1 VQFIPKLGKEVDGMS
16 QYLDLIL
23 IGVALLAVGMLI
35 SLLRLFLGPTSPDR
49 VVALDTVNT
58 LVVGIMIGLGAFYEQ
73 VILIDIAIVY
83 AILSFVT
90 TLFIARYISSRKE
103 KEVEQ

>member
-1 VQFIPKLGKEVDGMS
+1 MS
-16 QYLDLIL
+16 FEHLDVIL
-23 IGVALLAVGMLI
+23 IGIAVLGVGVLI

-103 KEVEQ
+103 KEVQQ

>member
-1 VQFIPKLGKEVDGMS
+1 MS
-16 QYLDLIL
+16 FGHTDLIL
-23 IGVALLAVGMLI
+23 IGVALLGVGVLV

-58 LVVGIMIGLGAFYEQ
+58 LVIGMMIGLGAYYEE
-73 VILIDIAIVY
+73 VVFIDIAIVY

-90 TLFIARYISSRKE
+90 TLFIARYIATRKE
-103 KEVEQ
+103 KEVKI

>member
-1 VQFIPKLGKEVDGMS
+1 MS
-16 QYLDLIL
+16 FEHLDLVL
-23 IGVALLAVGMLI
+23 IGVALLAVGVLI
-35 SLLRLFLGPTSPDR
+35 SLLRLFLGPTAPDR

-58 LVVGIMIGLGAFYEQ
+58 LVVGMMIGLGAFYEQ

-103 KEVEQ
+103 KEVSQ

>member
-1 VQFIPKLGKEVDGMS
+1 MS
-16 QYLDLIL
+16 FEHLDIIL
-23 IGVALLAVGMLI
+23 IGVAVLAVGILI

-58 LVVGIMIGLGAFYEQ
+58 LVVGVMIGLGAFYEQ

-90 TLFIARYISSRKE
+90 TLFIARYIASRKE
-103 KEVEQ
+103 KEVLQ

>member
-1 VQFIPKLGKEVDGMS
+1 MGQEVDRMS
-16 QYLDLIL
+16 AHLDIIL
-23 IGVALLAVGMLI
+23 IGVALLAVGILI

-49 VVALDTVNT
+49 VVALDTMNT

-90 TLFIARYISSRKE
+90 TLFIARYIASRKE
-103 KEVEQ
+103 KEVQQ